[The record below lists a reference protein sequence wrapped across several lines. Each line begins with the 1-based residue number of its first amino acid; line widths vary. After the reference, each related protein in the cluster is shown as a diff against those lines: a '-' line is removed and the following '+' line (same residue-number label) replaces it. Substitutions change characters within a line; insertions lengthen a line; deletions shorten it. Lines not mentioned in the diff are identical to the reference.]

1 MAVAISIPPEV
12 RDILS
17 RSTITVD
24 RLVLP
29 AGQLDRK
36 LYEQVN
42 KAIAAAGG
50 KWNTKAKA
58 HLFDRDPREA
68 LGLAVETGKVTD
80 RKQAL
85 QAFYTPVELAD
96 RVAEFADPKPCERV
110 LEPSIGEGSLA
121 LAVLRRE
128 DSVTIVGYDR
138 DVGAV
143 MRAKDAL
150 CCSVIS
156 VIDFLLVEPEPIF
169 DLVVMNPPFAKDQDI
184 DHVLHAWKF
193 VRPGG
198 RLVSIMSAGWRHGSR
213 LKKRQRFASEVDRIC
228 GDVIDLGGDA
238 FKSAGANVHTV
249 MVRLRKPEAD
259 RPAYQQR

>member
-1 MAVAISIPPEV
+1 VAVAISIPPEV
-12 RDILS
+12 RDILA
-17 RSTITVD
+17 RSTIASD

-29 AGQLDRK
+29 PEQLERK
-36 LYEQVN
+36 LYEKVN
-42 KAIAAAGG
+42 KAITAAGG

-58 HLFDRDPREA
+58 HLFERDPREA
-68 LGLAVETGKVTD
+68 LGLAVETGTVTN
-80 RKQAL
+80 RKQTL
-85 QAFYTPVELAD
+85 QAFYTPTELAD

-121 LAVLRRE
+121 LAILRRE

-143 MRAKDAL
+143 MRAKDSMP
-150 CCSVIS
+150 CSVIS

-198 RLVSIMSAGWRHGSR
+198 RLVSIMSCGWLRPTR
-213 LKKRQRFASEVDRIC
+213 LKKRTAFHEFTEEFAAEIT
-228 GDVIDLGGDA
+228 GLGGDA
-238 FKSAGANVHTV
+238 FESVGVHAHTV
-249 MVRLRKPEAD
+249 MVRLHKPEA
-259 RPAYQQR
+259 